1 MDGLNALNL
10 INWFKLS
17 GSLES
22 RLPDSPSSPG
32 GGVSASLGD

>member
-17 GSLES
+17 GSPEL
-22 RLPDSPSSPG
+22 RLPGAPNSPG
-32 GGVSASLGD
+32 RGVSASLGD